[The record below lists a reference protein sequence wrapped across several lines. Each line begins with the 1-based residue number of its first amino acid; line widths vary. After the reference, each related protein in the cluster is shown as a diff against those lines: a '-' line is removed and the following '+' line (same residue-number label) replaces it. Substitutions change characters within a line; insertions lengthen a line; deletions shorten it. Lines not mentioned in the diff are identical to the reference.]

1 MTRLHA
7 LRTLLSDLRPKGF
20 AVLVATLF
28 LAMAA
33 HTQLMAQTGA
43 RIMVTDALGRQVA
56 VPTTMR
62 VLSLGPDVTE
72 IVYALGA
79 GDRLVGVDRSSR
91 YPEETNGL
99 ANVGYRRALSAEGV
113 LSLKPELILAA
124 EDIGPPEVVDI
135 LKAFSVPVVFIPE
148 DNSMNGVTRKIAL
161 IAETLGRE
169 EEGRKLAGEI
179 ARDFGSV
186 SALIERVPAAA
197 RKKVVFFH
205 GLARLTAAGGGTAA
219 DAIIRHSGGIN
230 PFGHFD
236 GYKAASEEA
245 LLAMEPQAILMM
257 ADGRGGPVAEDVFA
271 AAALSTSPAA
281 RDRALIVLDGPYM
294 LGFGPRTAD
303 AIRALALALYPDY
316 LAD

>member
-1 MTRLHA
+1 MTRLQPPSTRLSG
-7 LRTLLSDLRPKGF
+7 LRSIGF
-20 AVLVATLF
+20 LVLAATLF
-28 LAMAA
+28 VTMTA
-33 HTQLMAQTGA
+33 HMPAMAQTT
-43 RIMVTDALGRQVA
+43 VTDALGRQVA
-56 VPTTMR
+56 VPETMR

-79 GDRLVGVDRSSR
+79 GGRLVGVDRSSR
-91 YPEETNGL
+91 YPEEANGL
-99 ANVGYRRALSAEGV
+99 PNVGYRRALSAEGL

-124 EDIGPPEVVDI
+124 EDIGPPEVVDV

-148 DNSMNGVTRKIAL
+148 DNSMNGVARKIAL
-161 IAETLGRE
+161 IAETLNRE
-169 EEGRKLAGEI
+169 EEGRKLADEI
-179 ARDFGSV
+179 ARDFEAV
-186 SALIERVPAAA
+186 SALVERVPAAS

-205 GLARLTAAGGGTAA
+205 GIARLTAAGGGTAA
-219 DAIIRHSGGIN
+219 DAIIRQSGGIN

-257 ADGRGGPVAEDVFA
+257 ADGRGGPAAEDVFA
-271 AAALSTSPAA
+271 VAALSTSPAA